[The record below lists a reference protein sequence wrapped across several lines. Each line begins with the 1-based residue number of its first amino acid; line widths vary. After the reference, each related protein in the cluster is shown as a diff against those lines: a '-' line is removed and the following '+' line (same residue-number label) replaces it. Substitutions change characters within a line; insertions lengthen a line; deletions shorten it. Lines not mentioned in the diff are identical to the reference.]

1 MNCVFVVGNLVR
13 DPDSRITQTG
23 INVCSFT
30 VAVNR
35 RHRDNQEPAADYFR
49 VTAWRDLAESCGKYL
64 KKGNKVAVIGT
75 VSIST
80 YQAQDGSTR
89 ANMDVNATQVEF
101 LTPPEKTEKP
111 EAKNSGFVEVTGEDL
126 PWDR

>member
-1 MNCVFVVGNLVR
+1 MQQLTIIGNVTR

-23 INVCSFT
+23 INVCSFS

-35 RHRDNQEPAADYFR
+35 RHREGQEPAADYFR
-49 VTAWRDLAESCGKYL
+49 VTAWRELAESCGKYL
-64 KKGNKVAVIGT
+64 KKGNKVSVIGT
-75 VSIST
+75 VSVST
-80 YQAQDGSTR
+80 YQAQDGTTR

-111 EAKNSGFVEVTGEDL
+111 EPVKSGYVEVKDDNL
-126 PWDR
+126 PF